1 MVMKFGYTGVTR
13 GALGLNNVDS
23 VVTHDLSHQEM
34 NKEWCSYSKKAPGIQ
49 WNTLENS

>member
-1 MVMKFGYTGVTR
+1 M
-13 GALGLNNVDS
+13 DS

-49 WNTLENS
+49 WNTLENSLRQEK

>member
-1 MVMKFGYTGVTR
+1 MEI
-13 GALGLNNVDS
+13 LLNNVDS

-34 NKEWCSYSKKAPGIQ
+34 NKEWCSYTSKKAPGIQ